1 MPIPAVHHR
10 RVGSTPADRILYD
23 HRVPSVPTGRP
34 GIRPRSTGGFSW
46 SASWRPVIN
55 YTPSAMSARD
65 EIGPGATRI
74 DRWLFGVRLFKS
86 RSSAADAV
94 GGGRVHLNGERVKPS
109 HGVKPGDTVTFT
121 RSAVVFECVV
131 AAVPLRR
138 GPASEAARCYDETPA
153 SIARREVFAARMK
166 VAAGLTPRPDDRPDK
181 HDRRL
186 LRRLRGR
193 N

>member
-1 MPIPAVHHR
+1 MTRVDKWLWAARFYKTRSVATEAV
-10 RVGSTPADRILYD
+10 
-23 HRVPSVPTGRP
+23 
-34 GIRPRSTGGFSW
+34 
-46 SASWRPVIN
+46 N
-55 YTPSAMSARD
+55 
-65 EIGPGATRI
+65 
-74 DRWLFGVRLFKS
+74 
-86 RSSAADAV
+86 
-94 GGGRVHLNGERVKPS
+94 GGRVHVNGERVKPS
-109 HGVKPGDTVTFT
+109 HGLKPGDTVTFT

-138 GPASEAARCYDETPA
+138 GPASEAAQCYDETPA
-153 SIARREVFAARMK
+153 SKARREDFAARMK